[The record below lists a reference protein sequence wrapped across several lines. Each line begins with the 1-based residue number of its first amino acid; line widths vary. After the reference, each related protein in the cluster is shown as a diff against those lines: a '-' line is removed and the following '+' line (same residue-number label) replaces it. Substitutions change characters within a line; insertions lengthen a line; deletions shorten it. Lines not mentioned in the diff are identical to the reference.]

1 MKLDMHSNDK
11 IIHQIIT
18 SKKRWIVH
26 DIHVLALWH
35 LLKRPRSTF
44 HELLSFMETYC
55 SAFTF
60 KNPPLTRRRVG
71 CLPLTRSQLRLIQRG
86 RLWLLSLIQ
95 LFQQPVYSSSYVK
108 SWFNLLER
116 LLWSREKNE
125 MYFLFHCIHRFY
137 WSACKAYQKGINLI
151 QGTIAVGQCRVE
163 LNIVQYGHLAR
174 GSRTFVV
181 FDDHMIIIMHD
192 DLHPMVNG
200 K

>member
-1 MKLDMHSNDK
+1 
-11 IIHQIIT
+11 
-18 SKKRWIVH
+18 
-26 DIHVLALWH
+26 
-35 LLKRPRSTF
+35 
-44 HELLSFMETYC
+44 METYC

-60 KNPPLTRRRVG
+60 KNPSLTRRRVG

-95 LFQQPVYSSSYVK
+95 LFQQPVYSSPYVK

-125 MYFLFHCIHRFY
+125 MYFLFQCIHRFY

-181 FDDHMIIIMHD
+181 FDDHMIIITHD
-192 DLHPMVNG
+192 ESSWSSSNGEWKVNIMTLLLFFATFISELMLSKNLLSIFYPSG
-200 K
+200 SSSTTE